1 MPRFRTAAVASLRV
15 IPIVAG
21 GFLLHEPPVRAN
33 ALLFEQVMSL
43 VRNQYVDTIPGT
55 SVYEKAAKGL
65 IRELNDPYS
74 ELQSPK
80 ASEDFNRTTGGRY
93 GGTGM
98 LVGEQS
104 AGVFVV
110 DRVFPNTPAEDAGVR
125 EGDRITSVDTTS
137 TANLTLTKVSDLL
150 RGVAGTK
157 VSVVYAR
164 PGVTEPIKLQFIRR
178 VVHIPAVAFAT
189 LLADNIGYI
198 PLQTF
203 NENAADEVQAAVEQ
217 LTLQGAK
224 GIVLDMRDN
233 GGGIVEQ
240 ALETSSLFLREG
252 QEIASVRSRNQPN
265 EVLRSSGR
273 HRADTIPLVVLVD
286 GGSASA
292 TEIVA
297 GALQDHDRALVL
309 GATSFGKGLVQSVYK
324 LEGGYQLKMTTGKWF
339 TPSGRSIHRERK
351 LLADGQFVEVHP
363 DSIKGDLR
371 NRPTFKSD
379 LGRTIYG
386 GGGIRPD
393 IVVPDDTLAT
403 DEKSFLLAVSSKRQI
418 LNTVLQDYALELKGT
433 VSRGFT
439 VPEAWSSELMRR
451 IAAAKVPIDPKYT
464 PVASRLLTRDLANRV
479 TRLAFGDAAVKA
491 RTLSDDHQLTKA
503 LELLGHSATQAQ
515 LLAGAARQEHEK

>member
-1 MPRFRTAAVASLRV
+1 MPRFRTAAVASLLV

-43 VRNQYVDTIPGT
+43 IRNQYVDTLAGT
-55 SVYEKAAKGL
+55 SIYEKAAKGL
-65 IRELNDPYS
+65 VRELNDPYS

-80 ASEDFNRTTGGRY
+80 ASEDFNRSTGGRY

-98 LVGEQS
+98 LIGEQS

-125 EGDRITSVDTTS
+125 EGDRIVSVDS
-137 TANLTLTKVSDLL
+137 TLTATLALSKVSDLL
-150 RGVAGTK
+150 RGVVGTK

-164 PGVTEPIKLQFIRR
+164 PGVAEPIKLHFTRR
-178 VVHIPAVAFAT
+178 LIHIPAVAYTSMFG
-189 LLADNIGYI
+189 DHVGYI

-203 NENAADEVQAAVEQ
+203 NENAAEEVQKAVDQ
-217 LTLQGAK
+217 LSKQGAK

-252 QEIASVRSRNQPN
+252 QEIASVRSRSQPI
-265 EVLRSSGR
+265 EVLRSTGR
-273 HRADTIPLVVLVD
+273 HRADTIPLVVLLD

-309 GATSFGKGLVQSVYK
+309 GTTSFGKGLVQSVYK

-363 DSIKGDLR
+363 DSVKDDGR
-371 NRPTFKSD
+371 RPTFKSD
-379 LGRTIYG
+379 IGRTVYG

-403 DEKSFLLAVSSKRQI
+403 EERAFLLAVSPKRQVV
-418 LNTVLQDYALELKGT
+418 NTVLQDYALELKGT

-439 VPEAWSSELMRR
+439 EPEAWTSEVMRR
-451 IAAAKVPIDPKYT
+451 IATAGVVVDPKLT
-464 PVASRLLTRDLANRV
+464 VVATRMLTRELANRV
-479 TRLAFGDAAVKA
+479 ARLAFGDGAAKA
-491 RTLSDDHQLTKA
+491 RILSEDHQLMKA
-503 LELLGHSATQAQ
+503 IELLGHSTTQAQ
-515 LLAGAARQEHEK
+515 LLAATARPEPEK